1 MRRCHRHHAFP
12 LQGTGLVPA
21 LVRRTHLRT
30 RSVRRLCDGRCPA
43 AASCHGGLV
52 RWRAQPS
59 GKRDR
64 VRHDDRGII
73 KVRVESAQSGQGRGV
88 GVHHEWDRLTE
99 AVVGRPLDFAFPSD
113 PEGTQAALSFLPRGF
128 GELGRHA
135 AGRRWSQAD
144 PDGYARCAAQL
155 DALSAFL
162 TARGVLVHRPTELTE
177 AEQSLF
183 AELSQVSLQIFVRD
197 PMIVIGDTV
206 IEASLRLP
214 HRFKERFGLRH
225 LMADMVRRG
234 ARRSVVPPGSPL
246 PLQQVAQAE
255 GPYLE
260 GGDVMLFGPDILV
273 GAGQGGFATDDA
285 GIDWLRRELGDE
297 YRVHRIPL
305 HPRVL
310 HLDDGLAAVREGLA
324 IAARAQ
330 FVDGLPPVIADWDI
344 IDVGL
349 DEALE
354 RLVANVLVLAPG
366 EVILDSR
373 ALGLAEQL
381 TRHDVTVHTLDFDA
395 VTPFAGGFRCSHHP
409 VHRAPAV

>member
-1 MRRCHRHHAFP
+1 M
-12 LQGTGLVPA
+12 Q
-21 LVRRTHLRT
+21 
-30 RSVRRLCDGRCPA
+30 
-43 AASCHGGLV
+43 
-52 RWRAQPS
+52 
-59 GKRDR
+59 
-64 VRHDDRGII
+64 
-73 KVRVESAQSGQGRGV
+73 VESAPSGQGRSV
-88 GVHHEWDRLTE
+88 GVHREWDRLAE
-99 AVVGRPLDFAFPSD
+99 VVVGRPLDFAFPSD
-113 PEGTQAALSFLPRGF
+113 PAGTQAALSFLPRGF

-155 DALSAFL
+155 DSLAAFL

-177 AEQSLF
+177 AEQNLF
-183 AELSQVSLQIFVRD
+183 VELSPVSLQIFVRD

-246 PLQQVAQAE
+246 PLQQVARAQ

-260 GGDVMLFGPDILV
+260 GGDVMLFGRDVLV

-285 GIDWLRRELGDE
+285 GIDWLRRELGDG
-297 YRVHRIPL
+297 YRVHRTPL

-330 FVDGLPPVIADWDI
+330 FVDGLPSVIADWDI

-349 DEALE
+349 DEALDQ
-354 RLVANVLVLAPG
+354 LVANVLVLAPG

-373 ALGLAEQL
+373 ALGLAEHL

-409 VHRAPAV
+409 VHRAPAE